1 MKCNKLIEDLYQHPK
16 INELLSKIQP
26 VDLQDD
32 LRQEL
37 AMTLLNYDC
46 DKLLKIQKE
55 GSLLNFT
62 LKTLWNIGTFSEC
75 SFNKVYKKRDTEINA
90 YIRSQQGQP
99 LPVSLATKAKKILNK
114 KLDIDANNAHEAIL
128 FNKYVELRSCKKVA
142 DYFKIPHIHVFKVI
156 QKTKHELKKYLHE
169 N

>member
-1 MKCNKLIEDLYQHPK
+1 MKCNKLIEDIYNNPK
-16 INELLSKIQP
+16 VTELLSKIDP

-46 DKLLKIQKE
+46 DKLLKIDKE
-55 GSLLNFT
+55 GNLINYA

-75 SFNKVYKKRDTEINA
+75 NFNKVYKKRDTEIYG
-90 YIRSQQGQP
+90 YIRSQQGREIP
-99 LPVSLATKAKKILNK
+99 LAQATKAKSILTK

-128 FNKYVELRSCKKVA
+128 FNKYVELRSCQKVA
-142 DYFKIPHIHVFKVI
+142 DYFMIPRKHVMNVI
-156 QKTKHELKKYLHE
+156 NKTKKELKTKL
-169 N
+169 NG